1 MRSLPLR
8 THEMLPS
15 DPVTERTIR
24 VGFVGAGKNTRSRH
38 IPGFQKL
45 PGVEL
50 IAVANRSRESGER
63 VAREF
68 GIARV
73 DADWRDLVRAGDV
86 DAVCIGTRPYMHC
99 EITLAALEHGKHV
112 LCEARLAMNATE
124 GRSMLYAARRARH
137 LVAQLVPAPHT
148 RGDEDEVLA
157 VELQAPRGRFVAPD
171 EPMHWR

>member
-1 MRSLPLR
+1 
-8 THEMLPS
+8 MLPS

-73 DADWRDLVRAGDV
+73 HDDWRDVVRAPDV
-86 DAVCIGTRPYMHC
+86 DAVCIGTWPYMHGPV
-99 EITLAALEHGKHV
+99 TLAALEHGKHV
-112 LCEARLAMNATE
+112 LCEARMAMDSAE
-124 GRSMLYAARRARH
+124 GRRMLDAARRA
-137 LVAQLVPAPHT
+137 
-148 RGDEDEVLA
+148 
-157 VELQAPRGRFVAPD
+157 
-171 EPMHWR
+171 